1 MARQQLESLQER
13 LKLKEENLVKTLQQ
27 VDELRRENNL
37 MKITNEEQ
45 VKALQNKIKQAI
57 INNKEVVVSISLC
70 YIQIYVSLI
79 KCIFS
84 LVFLY
89 LENDLLFLPLKRKT

>member
-57 INNKEVVVSISLC
+57 INNKEVVVSISLY
-70 YIQIYVSLI
+70 YIHKNLFNKIYISFN
-79 KCIFS
+79 FS
-84 LVFLY
+84 SS
-89 LENDLLFLPLKRKT
+89 KK